1 MKNLLFIITISFLL
15 PSTFLGQANKSIPQN
30 SASVNVFS
38 KSYNHLNDFEKIL
51 TPNQITTLNTTLKS
65 SEKKSNT
72 KIIVVTIS
80 SIKPYASVPEYA
92 YNLKNYLADNL
103 KLNPTFLIVLSK
115 ELRQIQIQSS
125 YEARNRLTE
134 DETRNIINSFAIPEF
149 KKGDY
154 YKGLENAVTQIIK
167 KLE

>member
-15 PSTFLGQANKSIPQN
+15 PSTFFGQSNKSTFQN
-30 SASVNVFS
+30 SVTENTFS
-38 KSYNHLNDFEKIL
+38 KSYNYLNDFEKIL
-51 TPNQITTLNTTLKS
+51 TSSQITTLNTTLKS
-65 SEKKSNT
+65 SEKKSGT

-80 SIKPYASVPEYA
+80 SIQPYTTVPEYA
-92 YNLKNYLADNL
+92 SNLKNYLSDNL

-125 YEARNRLTE
+125 YEARNKLTE
-134 DETRNIINSFAIPEF
+134 EETKSIINSFAIPEF

>member
-15 PSTFLGQANKSIPQN
+15 PSTFLGQSKESAPQN
-30 SASVNVFS
+30 SATESVFS
-38 KSYNHLNDFEKIL
+38 KTYNYLNDFEKIL

-65 SEKKSNT
+65 SEKKSGT
-72 KIIVVTIS
+72 KIIVVTTS
-80 SIKPYASVPEYA
+80 SITPYASVPEYA
-92 YNLKNYLADNL
+92 YNLKNYLSDNL

-125 YEARNRLTE
+125 YEARNKLTE

-154 YKGLENAVTQIIK
+154 YKGLENAVAQIIK